1 MSKKRV
7 KYFVFMR
14 IFSSVI
20 ILLLFMVTAAFA
32 QKNTMIQGAAIK
44 YKIKVLETL
53 PHDINSYTQGLF
65 FYNQQLYESAGQ
77 KGESNFRKVDLAK
90 GTTLKIIKFPNEYF
104 AEGST
109 VVNDKLFI
117 LTWQERVVFVYDIN
131 TFKKIKTYY
140 NPNDGWGLTTD
151 GKQLIASDGSSTLYF
166 INPDNFSEISRI
178 EVKLNGKSIDQLNE
192 LEYISGD
199 IWANI
204 YQTDLIVIINPKN
217 GVVKATIDCSN
228 LLPENLRTPK
238 TDVLNGIAY
247 NPVSKQ
253 IYITG
258 KYWPKM
264 YRIQL
269 VN

>member
-1 MSKKRV
+1 MNKKRV
-7 KYFVFMR
+7 KYFIGFFLVIT
-14 IFSSVI
+14 IF
-20 ILLLFMVTAAFA
+20 LFSMVNTAIA
-32 QKNTMIQGAAIK
+32 QKNTMVQGAAIK

-65 FYNQQLYESAGQ
+65 FYNQQLYESAGL
-77 KGESNFRKVDLAK
+77 KGESRFRKVDLSK

-109 VVNDKLFI
+109 VINDKLFI

-131 TFKKIKTYY
+131 TFKKIKTFY

-166 INPDNFSEISRI
+166 INPENFSEISRI

-192 LEYISGD
+192 LEYINGD
-199 IWANI
+199 IWANV

-228 LLPENLRTPK
+228 LLPESLRTPN
-238 TDVLNGIAY
+238 TEVLNGIAY
-247 NPVSKQ
+247 NPESKQ

-258 KYWPKM
+258 KKWPKM